1 MSDCILKGYS
11 GKVCYTC
18 DVNQR
23 PLQSSCGLHSFI
35 AFICYK
41 EHRIGKIFPR
51 SSCCF
56 SQCRIYSVLFHL
68 GLDCDLF
75 NAENFP
81 ALVKALRA
89 PILSCSDQ
97 PSPTHF
103 LPSDLGAVFQLR
115 PGPCLSYIIRIAL
128 SPGLSLALSLG

>member
-1 MSDCILKGYS
+1 MERFVILAMLIRGHCS
-11 GKVCYTC
+11 LPV
-18 DVNQR
+18 
-23 PLQSSCGLHSFI
+23 
-35 AFICYK
+35 AFIPSLPSSAYK
-41 EHRIGKIFPR
+41 EHRIGKILPR

-75 NAENFP
+75 KAENFP

-103 LPSDLGAVFQLR
+103 LPSDSGAVFQLR

-128 SPGLSLALSLG
+128 SPGLSLALSLE